1 MIIGTNSACIEKC
14 GDGKNYG
21 LRSCDDGNLKN
32 GDGCNNNILV
42 KFTRPINLNDTND
55 SGLTVTVTSRDGD
68 SKVLE
73 WKIQSISM
81 PSSYLYIVTTV

>member
-1 MIIGTNSACIEKC
+1 MKATV
-14 GDGKNYG
+14 DVH
-21 LRSCDDGNLKN
+21 
-32 GDGCNNNILV
+32 NNILV